1 MKFKN
6 FGDTNELVSLI
17 CLGTMTWGE
26 QNTENEAHEQLDYA
40 FERGV
45 NFIDTAEMYPVPP
58 KADTYTKTEEYIG
71 RWSKLKTDRDKIFLA
86 TKIAGPGM
94 GDYIRGGRNNFSRKH
109 IEQAIDASLKRLN
122 VETIDL
128 MQLHWPERSTNFFG
142 QLGLESLELEKEE
155 NVTPFAERLTVL
167 GEAVKAG
174 KIKHIGISNE
184 TPWGVMKYLEV
195 AKRDNLPR
203 VQSIQNPYSLL
214 NRTFEIGN
222 AEVTMREKVS
232 LLAYSPLGFG
242 VLTGKY
248 RDNSRPQN
256 ARLTLYDR
264 FTRYTNPLAIE
275 ATERYCKLAESVG
288 LSPTHMALAF
298 VNQRPFMTSNIIGA
312 TTREQLKENIDSVDI
327 ELTKE
332 TMEEI
337 TKIHSQIPNPS
348 P

>member
-6 FGDTNELVSLI
+6 FGDTNDLVSLI

-26 QNTENEAHEQLDYA
+26 QNTEAEAHEQLDYS

-58 KADTYTKTEEYIG
+58 KEETYTKTEEYIG
-71 RWSKLKTDRDKIFLA
+71 RWSKLKSDRDKIFLA

-94 GDYIRGGRNNFSRKH
+94 GDYIRGGGNNFARKH

-122 VETIDL
+122 VECIDL

-142 QLGLESLELEKEE
+142 QRGLEDINKDEH
-155 NVTPFAERLTVL
+155 VTPFAERLTVL

-174 KIKHIGISNE
+174 KIRHIGVSNE

-203 VQSIQNPYSLL
+203 IQSIQNPYNLL
-214 NRTFEIGN
+214 NRSFEVGN
-222 AEVTMREKVS
+222 TEVTLREKIS
-232 LLAYSPLGFG
+232 LLAYSPLAFG

-248 RDNSRPQN
+248 RNNERPQN

-264 FTRYTNPLAIE
+264 FTRYLNPLATE
-275 ATERYCKLAESVG
+275 ATEKYCQLAEQTGV
-288 LSPTHMALAF
+288 SPTHLALAF

-312 TTREQLKENIDSVDI
+312 TTMEQLKQNIDSIDI
-327 ELTKE
+327 ELSAE
-332 TMEEI
+332 MMEEI
-337 TKIHSQIPNPS
+337 NKIHTSIPNPS